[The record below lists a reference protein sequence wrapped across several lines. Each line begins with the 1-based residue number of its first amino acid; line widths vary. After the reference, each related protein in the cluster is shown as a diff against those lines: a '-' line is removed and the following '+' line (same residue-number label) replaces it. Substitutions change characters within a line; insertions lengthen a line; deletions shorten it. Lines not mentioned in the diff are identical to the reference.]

1 MKGWFYGQAASAAQV
16 SADFKRQ
23 TVYET
28 YAADTSVSVVA
39 RRHDINANL
48 LFRWRDDPRYAFQEQ
63 SFLPVEIDPTVQELT
78 PPAQQPLPS
87 ELGIWIAGDVRLV
100 VKGGFEPEALG
111 KLIRSIR
118 TAP

>member
-1 MKGWFYGQAASAAQV
+1 MGKRRARRQF
-16 SADFKRQ
+16 SADFKQR
-23 TVYET
+23 VVAET
-28 YAADTSVSVVA
+28 YAAGTSVSVVA

-63 SFLPVEIDPTVQELT
+63 SFLPVEISTAVEALK
-78 PPAQQPLPS
+78 PAAEQPLPS

-100 VKGGFEPEALG
+100 VKGGFDPEGLG

>member
-1 MKGWFYGQAASAAQV
+1 MGKRRVRRQF
-16 SADFKRQ
+16 SADFKRR
-23 TVYET
+23 VVSET
-28 YAADTSVSVVA
+28 YAAGTSVSVVA

-63 SFLPVEIDPTVQELT
+63 SFLPVELVTVDEARKPTDE
-78 PPAQQPLPS
+78 QPLPL

-100 VKGGFEPEALG
+100 VKGGYEPEALG
-111 KLIRSIR
+111 RLIRSIR

>member
-1 MKGWFYGQAASAAQV
+1 MGKQRARRKFST
-16 SADFKRQ
+16 DFKRQ
-23 TVYET
+23 VVAET
-28 YAADTSVSVVA
+28 EAARTSVSVVA

-63 SFLPVEIDPTVQELT
+63 SFLPVEINSAVQDHRVASDPPDL
-78 PPAQQPLPS
+78 S

-100 VKGGFEPEALG
+100 VKGGYEPETLG

>member
-1 MKGWFYGQAASAAQV
+1 MGKRRARRQF

-23 TVYET
+23 VVSET
-28 YAADTSVSVVA
+28 HVSGTSVSVVA

-48 LFRWRDDPRYAFQEQ
+48 LFKWRDDPRYACQPEG
-63 SFLPVEIDPTVQELT
+63 FLPVEVNAPTADLGRDGY
-78 PPAQQPLPS
+78 LHSPS
-87 ELGIWIAGDVRLV
+87 ELGIWIAGDIRLV

-111 KLIRSIR
+111 RLIRSIR

>member
-1 MKGWFYGQAASAAQV
+1 MGKRRSRRQF
-16 SADFKRQ
+16 SADFKRR
-23 TVYET
+23 VVAET
-28 YAADTSVSVVA
+28 YAAGTSVSVVA

-63 SFLPVEIDPTVQELT
+63 SFLPVEIGVAVEDRKPADK
-78 PPAQQPLPS
+78 PPMPS

-100 VKGGFEPEALG
+100 VKGGFEPEGLG
-111 KLIRSIR
+111 RLIRSIR

>member
-1 MKGWFYGQAASAAQV
+1 MGKRRARRQF

-23 TVYET
+23 VVAET
-28 YAADTSVSVVA
+28 HAAGTSVSVVA

-63 SFLPVEIDPTVQELT
+63 SFLPVEIGQATENGKPTVE
-78 PPAQQPLPS
+78 PPLHS

-100 VKGGFEPEALG
+100 VKGGYEPEALG
-111 KLIRSIR
+111 RLIRTIR